1 MKELSQAVTSLLKP
15 AAYHA
20 IRQRIQALS
29 NRAVFEVPDVLENIL
44 SHAESLRRQQTLI
57 G

>member
-1 MKELSQAVTSLLKP
+1 
-15 AAYHA
+15 
-20 IRQRIQALS
+20 LS

-44 SHAESLRRQQTLI
+44 GKAEAIHCPQTLL